1 MASYS
6 EKNTENSVKC
16 VFDEGRK
23 SKIKSSKKKVNISM
37 QLHKTPGLNKTS
49 RISLMSENMEF
60 ESEPSIDSLPSSN
73 IVEPTIQAI
82 NNRAMTSMNT

>member
-1 MASYS
+1 
-6 EKNTENSVKC
+6 
-16 VFDEGRK
+16 
-23 SKIKSSKKKVNISM
+23 
-37 QLHKTPGLNKTS
+37 
-49 RISLMSENMEF
+49 MSENMEF

>member
-6 EKNTENSVKC
+6 EQNTENSIKG
-16 VFDEGRK
+16 VFEGGRK
-23 SKIKSSKKKVNISM
+23 SKILSSKNKVNTSM

-73 IVEPTIQAI
+73 II
-82 NNRAMTSMNT
+82 